1 MWTRRLLALAL
12 TATTAC
18 VTVAQPPAPPP
29 APALTPTWSYGH
41 DLRARKA
48 GTTDFDKD
56 TPKIGVEFYQ
66 DAAAGSVVAV
76 TQEGALAVTHS
87 TAVGPVK
94 KAPWLFAHD
103 LSSRKGDEDR
113 FTPATAKFGV
123 EAFNDNASGRVL
135 YLNEKG
141 TVAFAEVPTAVAT
154 NKPPAWHHALI
165 VKVRAAKEQDF
176 AKETKKFGVEVF
188 KDGNTGGLIYVSETG
203 SIAAAPAPATAP
215 APDSVKAPKAL
226 YGLTMRCR
234 KSDEADFGVDTRTFS
249 VEVFRDENT
258 GGLLYISETG
268 AIATVPP
275 AEAKSGQGVAW
286 KYGMALKARP
296 GGVAEFANAKRFGV
310 ELYQDG
316 NTGNLVYLAETGSI
330 AVLPRK

>member
-1 MWTRRLLALAL
+1 MRLRRLLALVLTSTIATAAL
-12 TATTAC
+12 
-18 VTVAQPPAPPP
+18 AQPPAAPP
-29 APALTPTWSYGH
+29 APTPTWAYGH

-56 TPKIGVEFYQ
+56 TPKIGVEFFQ

-76 TQEGALAVTHS
+76 TQEGALAVTANAAIS
-87 TAVGPVK
+87 PAK

-113 FTPATAKFGV
+113 FTQATTKYGV

-135 YLNEKG
+135 YLTEKG
-141 TVAFAEVPTAVAT
+141 TVAFAEMPATVAT
-154 NKPPAWHHALI
+154 NKPPVWHHALI

-176 AKETKKFGVEVF
+176 AKDTKKFGVEVF
-188 KDGNTGGLIYVSETG
+188 KDGNTGGLIYVCETG
-203 SIAAAPAPATAP
+203 AIAAAPAPATAP
-215 APDSVKAPKAL
+215 AADSVKAPKAL

-234 KSDEADFGVDTRTFS
+234 KADEADFGADTRTFS

-268 AIATVPP
+268 AIAATP
-275 AEAKSGQGVAW
+275 ASEAKSGQGVAW

-296 GGVAEFANAKRFGV
+296 GGVAEFAKAKRFGV
-310 ELYQDG
+310 EVYQDG

-330 AVLPRK
+330 AVLPKK

>member
-1 MWTRRLLALAL
+1 MCLRRLLALVFNGAF
-12 TATTAC
+12 AS
-18 VTVAQPPAPPP
+18 VTLAQPPAKPP
-29 APALTPTWSYGH
+29 APTPTWAYGH

-76 TQEGALAVTHS
+76 TQEGAVAVTLNAAIS
-87 TAVGPVK
+87 PAK
-94 KAPWLFAHD
+94 KAPWLFAND
-103 LSSRKGDEDR
+103 LSARKGDEDR
-113 FTPATAKFGV
+113 FTQATTKYGV

-135 YLNEKG
+135 YLTEKG
-141 TVAFAEVPTAVAT
+141 TVAFAEMPAAVAT

-165 VKVRAAKEQDF
+165 VKVRAAKEKDF
-176 AKETKKFGVEVF
+176 AKDTKKFGVEVF
-188 KDGNTGGLIYVSETG
+188 KDGNTGGLVYVSETG

-215 APDSVKAPKAL
+215 AADSVKAPKAL

-234 KSDEADFGVDTRTFS
+234 KADEADFGTDTRTFS

-268 AIATVPP
+268 AIATVAT
-275 AEAKSGQGVAW
+275 AEAKSGQGVTW

-296 GGVAEFANAKRFGV
+296 GGVAEFAKAKRFGV
-310 ELYQDG
+310 EVYQDG

-330 AVLPRK
+330 AVLPKK